1 MNKTITHYKKTN
13 TRLKNDYPGK
23 RTISKDK
30 APPHG
35 LFGGRITVGCVNSL
49 TVFLQKSLKRHGK
62 PRKRVKIKD
71 AIIDTLCVNDCVLI
85 WSEWRDLNPRHP
97 APKAGALPTALH
109 PVIQFLLL
117 YHAAGENQS
126 FSCLWSFIW
135 SKRFYCPA
143 CRPGQIP
150 QMPVLQGLPGFS
162 CSYRG

>member
-49 TVFLQKSLKRHGK
+49 TVFLQKSLERHGK

-71 AIIDTLCVNDCVLI
+71 AIIDTLCINDCVLI
-85 WSEWRDLNPRHP
+85 WKRTHLWIQSAVAPR
-97 APKAGALPTALH
+97 
-109 PVIQFLLL
+109 
-117 YHAAGENQS
+117 
-126 FSCLWSFIW
+126 
-135 SKRFYCPA
+135 
-143 CRPGQIP
+143 
-150 QMPVLQGLPGFS
+150 GL
-162 CSYRG
+162 